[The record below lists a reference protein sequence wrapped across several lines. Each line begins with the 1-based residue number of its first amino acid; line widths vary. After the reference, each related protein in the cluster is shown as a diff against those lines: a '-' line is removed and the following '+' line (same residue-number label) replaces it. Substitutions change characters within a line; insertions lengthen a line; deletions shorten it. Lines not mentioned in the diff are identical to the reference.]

1 MLDLGAE
8 SLVPGHMRP
17 VLGADSVRA
26 ALTAYRDG
34 IKSILDQTLEGIR
47 RGERP
52 DELVQRVKLPPH
64 LTDNPSLQEY
74 YGSVAWS
81 VRAIYADSVGWFDG
95 NATKL
100 FPLLEKDRAAR
111 IIGMSGGADQV
122 LSRARNALAAGEF
135 QWAAELAD
143 YVLAVDSGNVEA
155 KRIKAQALTELGERQ
170 INATAR
176 NYYLSSAQ
184 YLLRDLPPQ

>member
-1 MLDLGAE
+1 
-8 SLVPGHMRP
+8 
-17 VLGADSVRA
+17 VRA

-34 IKSILDQTLEGIR
+34 IKSILDQTIEGIR

-52 DELVQRVKLPPH
+52 DELVQQVKLPPH
-64 LTDNPSLQEY
+64 LADNPYLQEY

-81 VRAIYADSVGWFDG
+81 VRAIYSDSVGWFDG
-95 NATKL
+95 NATKM
-100 FPLLEKDRAAR
+100 FPLPEKDRAAR

-122 LSRARNALAAGEF
+122 VSRARDALAAGEF

-143 YVLAVDSGNVEA
+143 SVLAVDSGNVEA
-155 KRIKAQALTELGERQ
+155 KRSKAQALTELGERQ